1 MKKQLMVTATL
12 ILTACGSQS
21 QTQAYNPYMA
31 QPGVA
36 QMGANGASYQQNLY
50 QQPSNYS
57 YTAPNQGQMAGAPN
71 TAMGNATMQQSNF
84 ASAPQ
89 QQAAAPI
96 TRSAATT
103 AKAPAKAPATVAR
116 ANTATKAP
124 LPVAKPAA
132 PAMSMTQTI
141 LSKAKA
147 SFDKIE
153 NYVAVADVFE
163 TKAGKGPV
171 KAKIKVWFQKPGT
184 SKMHLVEHTNGMFK
198 DAKLTYKSGIDQI
211 TGRPGGAMSFMK
223 MTLPMSDDKVTSRRS
238 YRLDQVDTMA
248 IVSRLV
254 RPELN
259 PKLLGKTTVNGRQV
273 AVLEYQTQNH
283 FDPQITK
290 ELLGID
296 METYFVRIHE
306 MYAGEELVYSL
317 KLPEVQLNQPL
328 TAKDFEV

>member
-31 QPGVA
+31 QPGAA

-57 YTAPNQGQMAGAPN
+57 YTTPNQGQMAGTPN
-71 TAMGNATMQQSNF
+71 TAMGNAAMQQSNF
-84 ASAPQ
+84 SSVPQ
-89 QQAAAPI
+89 QATAPV

-141 LSKAKA
+141 VSKAKA
-147 SFDKIE
+147 SFDKMQ

-171 KAKIKVWFQKPGT
+171 KAKIKV
-184 SKMHLVEHTNGMFK
+184 
-198 DAKLTYKSGIDQI
+198 
-211 TGRPGGAMSFMK
+211 
-223 MTLPMSDDKVTSRRS
+223 
-238 YRLDQVDTMA
+238 
-248 IVSRLV
+248 
-254 RPELN
+254 
-259 PKLLGKTTVNGRQV
+259 
-273 AVLEYQTQNH
+273 
-283 FDPQITK
+283 
-290 ELLGID
+290 
-296 METYFVRIHE
+296 
-306 MYAGEELVYSL
+306 
-317 KLPEVQLNQPL
+317 
-328 TAKDFEV
+328 

>member
-21 QTQAYNPYMA
+21 QTQAYNPYMT
-31 QPGVA
+31 QPGTS
-36 QMGANGASYQQNLY
+36 QMGAYGASYQQNLY

-57 YTAPNQGQMAGAPN
+57 YTTPNQGQMAGAPN
-71 TAMGNATMQQSNF
+71 TAMGNAAMQQSSF

-89 QQAAAPI
+89 QQAAAPV

-103 AKAPAKAPATVAR
+103 KAPVKAPTTVSR
-116 ANTATKAP
+116 TSTAAKAP

-141 LSKAKA
+141 LTKAKA
-147 SFDKIE
+147 SFDKMQ

-171 KAKIKVWFQKPGT
+171 KAKIKVLFQKPGT
-184 SKMHLVEHTNGMFK
+184 SKMHLVEHTNSLFK

-238 YRLDQVDTMA
+238 YRLDQVDTLA

-273 AVLEYQTQNH
+273 AVLEYQAQNH

-317 KLPEVQLNQPL
+317 KLPEVQFNQPL
-328 TAKDFEV
+328 SAKDFEV

>member
-21 QTQAYNPYMA
+21 QTQAYNPYMT
-31 QPGVA
+31 QPATG
-36 QMGANGASYQQNLY
+36 QMGASYQQNLY

-57 YTAPNQGQMAGAPN
+57 YTTPNQGQTAGAP
-71 TAMGNATMQQSNF
+71 TAAGNAAMQQSNF

-89 QQAAAPI
+89 AAAPLN
-96 TRSAATT
+96 RAA
-103 AKAPAKAPATVAR
+103 APAKTAVKAPATVAR
-116 ANTATKAP
+116 ASTAAKAP
-124 LPVAKPAA
+124 LPVAKPPAA
-132 PAMSMTQTI
+132 PAVSMTQTI
-141 LSKAKA
+141 LLKAKA
-147 SFDKIE
+147 SFDKIQ
-153 NYVAVADVFE
+153 NYVATADVFE

-184 SKMHLVEHTNGMFK
+184 TKMHLVEHTNSLFK
-198 DAKLTYKSGIDQI
+198 DAKLTYKSGVDQI

-223 MTLPMSDDKVTSRRS
+223 MSLPMSDDKVTSRRS
-238 YRLDQVDTMA
+238 YRLDQVDTLA

-273 AVLEYQTQNH
+273 AVLEYQAQNH

-317 KLPEVQLNQPL
+317 KLPEVQFNQPL

>member
-12 ILTACGSQS
+12 LLTACGSQS
-21 QTQAYNPYMA
+21 QTQAYNPYMNQMGA
-31 QPGVA
+31 A
-36 QMGANGASYQQNLY
+36 QMGASAVSYQQNLY

-57 YTAPNQGQMAGAPN
+57 YTPPKQGQMTGSANNP
-71 TAMGNATMQQSNF
+71 MGNANMQQSSF

-89 QQAAAPI
+89 QASAPV
-96 TRSAATT
+96 TRSAAPNTKT
-103 AKAPAKAPATVAR
+103 AVKAPAVAPRTSAA
-116 ANTATKAP
+116 KAP
-124 LPVAKPAA
+124 LPTAKPAA

-153 NYVAVADVFE
+153 NYVATADVFE

-223 MTLPMSDDKVTSRRS
+223 MTLPMSDDKVTSRRN
-238 YRLDQVDTMA
+238 YRLDQVDTLA
-248 IVSRLV
+248 IVSRLI

-273 AVLEYQTQNH
+273 AVLEYQAQNH

-296 METYFVRIHE
+296 LETYFVRIHE
-306 MYAGEELVYSL
+306 MYAGDELVYSL

-328 TAKDFEV
+328 SAKDFEV